1 MTNKEIT
8 LTIKNLV
15 RDKKYTHTEMHVL
28 CGISSATWFDR
39 LNKSNW
45 KVTEILALQQLEII
59 K

>member
-1 MTNKEIT
+1 MTKEQIT
-8 LTIKNLV
+8 RTIKNHV
-15 RDKKYTHTEMHVL
+15 RDKRYTHTEMHVL